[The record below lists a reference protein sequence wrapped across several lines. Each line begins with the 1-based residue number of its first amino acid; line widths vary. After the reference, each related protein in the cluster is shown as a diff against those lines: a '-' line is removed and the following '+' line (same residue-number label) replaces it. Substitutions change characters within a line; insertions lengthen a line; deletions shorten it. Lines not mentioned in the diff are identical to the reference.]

1 MGIGVNEIYDALK
14 RDDLSTD
21 AMKTDDDKTDT
32 MKRDALKKNAMST
45 DAMKRDDE
53 RTDTMRTDTIYGRFR
68 EMVRK
73 YPDRAA
79 VIEDGRTISYSE
91 LDAMVDSILA
101 KFYDWDKEFIGIVM
115 HHGAEQIAAM
125 LAVLKSG
132 AAYVPAETFLP
143 KDRIDYMMKQAG
155 VKLVIT
161 DEFCEGLSPATET
174 YEDRSRPDSIAYI
187 LYTSG
192 TTGKPKG
199 VIQENHSVVN
209 YCEAFEEEMHTGPD
223 DVMLQYSVC
232 SFDIFVEEVF
242 TTLLNGAS
250 LAIPTIEVHNGPLSG
265 LMDFC
270 SRYGVTIIDGFPYL
284 IADLNKRPE
293 LLPQSV
299 NLIISGGD
307 VIRASYIT
315 NLRNRGIRIYNTYGP
330 SETCVCSNY
339 FRVDNATPLEDGTF
353 SIGKA
358 IKGVEVK
365 ILDKNFQEVPK
376 GEIGE
381 ICIFGEGVNQGYLGN
396 PPEQANFVTLP
407 DGTRFYRSG
416 DMGYLLPDGN
426 MAFLHRRDEQVMIL
440 GKRVEPEE
448 VENVLNEYPAV
459 ERGIVRA
466 FLDEGGLHYLV
477 AYIIPREGF
486 SLHDVREYLRSK
498 LTDFMVPEYFV
509 AVKELP
515 LTHRGKIDMA
525 ALPKVLKEKVY

>member
-1 MGIGVNEIYDALK
+1 MSK
-14 RDDLSTD
+14 R
-21 AMKTDDDKTDT
+21 
-32 MKRDALKKNAMST
+32 
-45 DAMKRDDE
+45 
-53 RTDTMRTDTIYGRFR
+53 TIYGRFQ
-68 EMVRK
+68 EMVNN
-73 YPDRAA
+73 YPENTA
-79 VIEDGRTISYSE
+79 ITEDGRLISYRE
-91 LDAMVDSILA
+91 LDSMVNSILA
-101 KFYDWDKEFIGIVM
+101 KFYDRQDKFIGIVM

-132 AAYVPAETFLP
+132 AAYVPAEPFLP
-143 KDRIDYMMKQAG
+143 KDRIDYMMKTAG

-161 DEFCEGLSPATET
+161 DDFCEDLVPASENF
-174 YEDRSRPDSIAYI
+174 EDRSKPDGIAYI

-209 YCEAFEEEMHTGPD
+209 YCEAFEAEMHTGPG

-242 TTLLNGAS
+242 TTLLNGAT
-250 LAIPTIEVHNGPLSG
+250 LAIPTIEVHNGPLNG
-265 LMDFC
+265 LMEFC
-270 SRYGVTIIDGFPYL
+270 ARHGVTIIDGFPYL
-284 IADLNKRPE
+284 IADLNKKPD
-293 LLPQSV
+293 LLPKSV

-315 NLRNRGIRIYNTYGP
+315 NLRNKGIRIYNTYGP

-339 FRVDNATPLEDGTF
+339 FRVDNAEPLDDGTF

-365 ILDKNFQEVPK
+365 ILDKNLKELPK
-376 GEIGE
+376 GEVGE

-407 DGTRFYRSG
+407 DGTHFYRSG
-416 DMGYLLPDGN
+416 DMGYVLPDGN

-448 VENVLNEYPAV
+448 VENVLNEYPEV

-477 AYIIPREGF
+477 AYIIPRKEF
-486 SLHDVREYLRSK
+486 SLHDVREYLKSK
-498 LTDFMVPEYFV
+498 LTDFMVPEFFV
-509 AVKELP
+509 EVNELP
-515 LTHRGKIDMA
+515 LTHRGKIDMKS
-525 ALPKVLKEKVY
+525 LPKVLKEGNYK